1 MPLLDEPLASLDP
14 LVRESLQGLLRTIVS
29 ETGMTGPRCSRMIG
43 WCRGNAGADVLP
55 SPQSG
60 GRPVRRHLDEP
71 NAVPGVVE
79 DRTFQGEYWD
89 TCARSARGSLRARSA
104 AAPAIGAACTVA
116 LPARHLF
123 VLEAPAATAN
133 GRGPSV

>member
-1 MPLLDEPLASLDP
+1 MFRRPPNRAAARFVGISTFIEGFA
-14 LVRESLQGLLRTIVS
+14 R
-29 ETGMTGPRCSRMIG
+29 
-43 WCRGNAGADVLP
+43 
-55 SPQSG
+55 G
-60 GRPVRRHLDEP
+60 GRLETSAGSFAMGGLAGGGGRRIVVAIRPEHLWLVEQYEP

-123 VLEAPAATAN
+123 VVEAPAATAN
-133 GRGPSV
+133 GIGPSV